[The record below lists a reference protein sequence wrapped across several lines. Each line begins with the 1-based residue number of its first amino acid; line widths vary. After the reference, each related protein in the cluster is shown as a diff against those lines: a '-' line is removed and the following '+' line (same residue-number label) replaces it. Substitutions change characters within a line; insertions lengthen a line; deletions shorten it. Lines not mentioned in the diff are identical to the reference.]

1 MSLPTRICFVC
12 LGNIVRSP
20 LAEHYFRHL
29 VDEAG
34 LGDKYQ
40 VSSAGTGDWHVGE
53 SPDPR
58 MRKVAAQH
66 GLLYSGRARHFKP
79 DDFERFDLIVAMDA
93 SNRSNLQR
101 QAPSSEAAEKIRL
114 LREFD
119 PFADRGASVPDP
131 YYGGIDGFE
140 KVFEIIERSC
150 YNLLEALETGNIKL
164 KINEQGN

>member
-1 MSLPTRICFVC
+1 MRICFVC

-20 LAEHYFRHL
+20 LAENYFRHL

-34 LGDKYQ
+34 VGEKY
-40 VSSAGTGDWHVGE
+40 VVASAGTGDWHVGDP
-53 SPDPR
+53 PDPR
-58 MRKVAAQH
+58 MRKVAANH

-79 DDFERFDLIVAMDA
+79 EDFERYDLIIAMDA

-101 QAPSSEAAEKIRL
+101 QASLPSSADKIRL

-119 PFADRGASVPDP
+119 PFADPGASVPDP

-150 YNLLEALETGNIKL
+150 HNLLEALEVGQNQSDK
-164 KINEQGN
+164 Q